1 MSAFCVRAAV
11 SDASGDAMTARLLQ
25 APAFRGAIADVMT
38 RPAVVQEIAARLQV
52 SSPKQLR
59 LFSDELKRGL
69 GLATGGKG

>member
-1 MSAFCVRAAV
+1 
-11 SDASGDAMTARLLQ
+11 
-25 APAFRGAIADVMT
+25 MT

-52 SSPKQLR
+52 SSPKQLK